1 MPQVKIIR
9 SDGAFKTGSGGCFGF
24 CGRSNSFSSE
34 LGRPDWYNSNGNHME
49 TFRYIVGER
58 LRGIPS
64 TVDLVPIFEWAAT
77 NSPWSKYVKD
87 FNFDSNHKVND
98 HRDNGSYVDIRTDIP
113 GHAVIGTASLFRF
126 IANYS
131 SNLVPYFNSSIAAGV
146 HPTIAFLL
154 FYSLKQCTTT
164 DFKPHTQFVELTKI
178 KSNHFDTGAASAGM
192 GLGDEEVL
200 QLSDIAPGHLYSLIN
215 NSFEMKEGR
224 PYRDSFSYDQ
234 AIVSS
239 YRSLSNH
246 GNRVNFANWAI
257 TRFKT
262 MLVSPDVL
270 SVTSGMGSQA
280 VATRRVG
287 LRLSSTI
294 GWGVDLT
301 HEYLVYGRFLG
312 WRV

>member
-1 MPQVKIIR
+1 MPNVKIIR
-9 SDGAFKTGSGGCFGF
+9 SDGQSKTGSGGCFGF

-34 LGRPDWYNSNGNHME
+34 LGRPDWYNQGGNHME

-58 LRGIPS
+58 FRGIPS
-64 TVDLVPIFEWAAT
+64 TVNLAPIFEWAT
-77 NSPWSKYVKD
+77 SNSPWSKYVKE
-87 FNFDSNHKVND
+87 FNFDSDNKAND
-98 HRDNGSYVDIRTDIP
+98 HNSNISYVDIRTDIP

-126 IANYS
+126 IANYAQF
-131 SNLVPYFNSSIAAGV
+131 LVPYFNSSVAAGV

-154 FYSLKQCTTT
+154 FYSLKQCTTN
-164 DFKPHTQFVELTKI
+164 DFKGHTQFVELTKV

-224 PYRDSFSYDQ
+224 PYRQTFAYDQ
-234 AIVSS
+234 AIVAS
-239 YRSLSNH
+239 YRSHEGHS
-246 GNRVNFANWAI
+246 NRVNFANWVI

-262 MLVSPDVL
+262 MLVSPDVTQV
-270 SVTSGMGSQA
+270 SDGMRSQS

-294 GWGVDLT
+294 GWGIDLT